1 MRSASL
7 ARLLALAVAVS
18 AAGCSTVS
26 QPLGA
31 IRDAITPSS
40 SRETAPSGSRSAA
53 AAAVATP
60 VNPAAQR
67 AFDEASSVLRSG
79 RTEEAERAFRAVAQA
94 YPDLAGPHANL
105 GVIYR
110 RAGKLD
116 DAAKE
121 FEQAVRLSPAQ
132 PIYLNELGVTY
143 RQQGQFAKARD
154 AYQKAIALDPRYA
167 APTLNLGILYDLYF
181 GDPAHALEQYS
192 RYLALSPNGDATV
205 TKWVADLKNRKPVPI
220 TVSRQE
226 KP

>member
-7 ARLLALAVAVS
+7 ARLLVVALAVS

-26 QPLGA
+26 ETTAAAGA
-31 IRDAITPSS
+31 AA
-40 SRETAPSGSRSAA
+40 SRA
-53 AAAVATP
+53 AAAVAPPPP

-79 RTEEAERAFRAVAQA
+79 RSDEAERAFRALAQS

-110 RAGKLD
+110 QRGKLAE
-116 DAAKE
+116 AAAE
-121 FEQAVRLSPAQ
+121 FEQATRLSPAQ
-132 PIYLNELGVTY
+132 PIYLNQLGITY
-143 RQQGQFAKARD
+143 RQLGQFAKARD

-167 APTLNLGILYDLYF
+167 APTLNLGILYDLYL
-181 GDPAHALEQYS
+181 GDAARALEQYN
-192 RYLALSPNGDATV
+192 RYLALSPNGDPTV
-205 TKWVADLKNRKPVPI
+205 SKWVADLKNRKPAPI